1 MIPLPPLDGGR
12 VAVGLLPDVLARPL
26 ARLEGYGMMIIIGLI
41 FILPLIGAQ
50 LGQNL
55 NVIGWLLG
63 GPVDSIIDA
72 ILRLTGNG

>member
-1 MIPLPPLDGGR
+1 
-12 VAVGLLPDVLARPL
+12 
-26 ARLEGYGMMIIIGLI
+26 MMILIGLI

-55 NVIGWLLG
+55 NVIGWLLRE
-63 GPVDSIIDA
+63 PVDDIINA